1 MPKPMDISVVIPYR
15 NRRECIGRTLQSF
28 LAQPYRPL
36 RLFLV
41 DNGSTDG
48 SADVCARF
56 AARYS
61 SADLRVTLLS
71 QPQGGASAARNA
83 GLARVETPWVYFF
96 DSDDELSPDFFPAIQ
111 PLCEAACPAD
121 IIAFPTQMRFSNG
134 RRKTRA
140 TLPTASASAQIL
152 SGHIATHGMV
162 LRTDFVR
169 AIGGWDKTASQWDD
183 WELALRLLLRG
194 AHVKWWR
201 DRAWH
206 TIHQHADSLTGT
218 SFSATYD
225 GLHRAMTIAADD
237 ILTLTPL
244 PRTTESRCGKRN
256 TDTPSHALLALA
268 FRSAIVAGQLRREG
282 DTTHAAEMESE
293 AQALCKEAGGGRA
306 ASFALT
312 LFSRYTAHG
321 GRAAWLLALRLLPLL
336 PHTRKSLLPTKFVA
350 LQQTKP

>member
-1 MPKPMDISVVIPYR
+1 MDISVVIPYR

-36 RLFLV
+36 CLFLV

-48 SADVCARF
+48 AADVCARF

-61 SADLRVTLLS
+61 SAELRVTLLS

-96 DSDDELSPDFFPAIQ
+96 DSDDELSPDFFPAIR
-111 PLCEAACPAD
+111 PLCEAAFPAD

-134 RRKTRA
+134 QRKTRA
-140 TLPTASASAQIL
+140 TLPTASASTQML

-169 AIGGWDKTASQWDD
+169 AIGGWDETASQWDD

-194 AHVKWWR
+194 ANEKWWR

-237 ILTLTPL
+237 IRTLTPL
-244 PRTTESRCGKRN
+244 PRTTENRCGKRN
-256 TDTPSHALLALA
+256 TDTPSRALLALA
-268 FRSAIVAGQLRREG
+268 FRSAIVAGQLRHEG

-293 AQALCKEAGGGRA
+293 AQTLCKEAGGGRA